1 MDENT
6 ALTVAQVAER
16 FGVNVPTVRRWI
28 KRKQLNAARPGGKT
42 WIILERDVQAMLDAG
57 DPGFAGFTP
66 NGELFGGSPPAL
78 ETALESEPA
87 TDMWEDPDGAPTLS
101 SNANS

>member
-1 MDENT
+1 
-6 ALTVAQVAER
+6 
-16 FGVNVPTVRRWI
+16 
-28 KRKQLNAARPGGKT
+28 
-42 WIILERDVQAMLDAG
+42 MLDAG

-78 ETALESEPA
+78 ETALETEPA

>member
-66 NGELFGGSPPAL
+66 NGDLWQSPGGL
-78 ETALESEPA
+78 ETAAEPA
-87 TDMWEDPDGAPTLS
+87 PKTDMWDDPDGAPALS
-101 SNANS
+101 SNGDS